1 MTITIDLEHE
11 KRPLGELVEQTL
23 GGTDIVIIRNDRPI
37 AKLVA
42 IPPRMP
48 RRFGSARGLI
58 EIAEDFDEPLQDF
71 QELTS

>member
-1 MTITIDLEHE
+1 MTIKIDLEHE

-23 GGTDIVIIRNDRPI
+23 CGTDIVITRNDRPV

-48 RRFGSARGLI
+48 RHFGSARGLI

-71 QELTS
+71 RELTC